1 MGAGDLLMFIHD
13 SMAVSTR
20 RRTADGYLAAGAH
33 VARTGIQVY
42 AGHELGR
49 SDLTQVR
56 VYRPEDEVFD
66 RASLATLANK
76 PITVDHPPEGVS
88 AANWRKY
95 AAGHLGGEILRDGDR
110 IAVSLLL
117 TDAGAISALEGGKQ
131 ELSAGYDCAVDWTA
145 GRTPAGEAYDA
156 VQRRIRFNHV
166 ALVER
171 GRAGS
176 SVRIGDSAQPN
187 QRTLSM
193 MTDHEIRT
201 MRDSV
206 RGMPLADAMQLP
218 IYDDVRGVSYGGG
231 SYAQYC
237 AIRDGAVVTGAPYT
251 ADRARLE
258 ASHDQMVHDVGR
270 AYLGDRAPA
279 HITSDPA
286 AAHEQMTRAISDA
299 WRQGR

>member
-1 MGAGDLLMFIHD
+1 MIIHD

-20 RRTADGYLAAGAH
+20 RRTAGGYLAAGAH

-42 AGHELGR
+42 SGHELGR
-49 SDLTQVR
+49 SDLAQVR
-56 VYRPEDEVFD
+56 VYRPEAEVFD

-117 TDAGAISALEGGKQ
+117 TDANAIRELEGGKQ
-131 ELSAGYDCAVDWTA
+131 ELSAGYDCAIDWTG
-145 GRTPAGEAYDA
+145 GRTPSGEAYDA

-176 SVRIGDSAQPN
+176 SVRIGDSAPAN

-193 MTDHEIRT
+193 MTDHEIRS

-206 RGMPLADAMQLP
+206 RGMPLADAAALP
-218 IYDDVRGVSYGGG
+218 IYAAFRGMWNGGM
-231 SYAQYC
+231 SLCDLYALQ
-237 AIRDGAVVTGAPYT
+237 DGAVVTGTSYT
-251 ADRARLE
+251 SDTARVD
-258 ASHDQMVHDVGR
+258 AARDQMVHDLGR
-270 AYLGDRAPA
+270 AYLGDRAPVYVA
-279 HITSDPA
+279 TDPA
-286 AAHEQMTRAISDA
+286 AAHAQLRRDLSDA